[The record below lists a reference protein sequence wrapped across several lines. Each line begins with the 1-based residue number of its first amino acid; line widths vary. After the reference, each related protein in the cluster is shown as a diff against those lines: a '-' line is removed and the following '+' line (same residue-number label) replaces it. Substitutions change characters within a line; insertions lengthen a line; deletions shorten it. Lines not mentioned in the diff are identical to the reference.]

1 LKEKNVHEVPVGRLP
16 PSLYAA
22 QCLAAF
28 IDGYGTV
35 VLKARGRR
43 ISDAV
48 TVSQMVV
55 RAAPHVRVAKVDIGT
70 EQRVSKNGKTGN
82 VSTMLITL
90 EASQPRQKPP
100 KQGRT

>member
-1 LKEKNVHEVPVGRLP
+1 MKEKDVHEVPVGRLA

-22 QCLAAF
+22 RCLSAF
-28 IDGYGTV
+28 IDGYRAV

-48 TVSQMVV
+48 TVSQLVL
-55 RAAPHVRVAKVDIGT
+55 RAAPHVKVAKVEIGT

-82 VSTMLITL
+82 VSTMVITM
-90 EASQPRQKPP
+90 ESPQPGQKPRR
-100 KQGRT
+100 QGRT